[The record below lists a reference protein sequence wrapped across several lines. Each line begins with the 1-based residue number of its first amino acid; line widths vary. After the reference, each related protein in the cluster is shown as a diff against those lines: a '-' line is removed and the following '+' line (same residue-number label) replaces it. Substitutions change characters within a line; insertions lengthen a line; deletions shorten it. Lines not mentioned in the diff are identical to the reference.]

1 MKATRSNVARART
14 PTSSSLYC
22 KVSFYSRAAALNRSL
37 FDSSDLARLDLIASR
52 EHCNQNLDLLVT
64 DSPGFFFYVF
74 LLLTVFN
81 YDCNFFWF

>member
-1 MKATRSNVARART
+1 MKAARSNAARAQT

-22 KVSFYSRAAALNRSL
+22 KVSFYSRTGALNRSL

-64 DSPGFFFYVF
+64 DSPGFSSSSFF
-74 LLLTVFN
+74 LLTVFN
-81 YDCNFFWF
+81 FDCDFFWF